1 MDTEK
6 YFWKSIYYFIKYYNY
21 HIVNIDKNDTEI
33 WLIHKKKNK
42 LVIFRKDIASNQEI
56 QFDKAKML
64 DNYQQYEDDLNFK
77 LKSVKYYYFTDQIF
91 DNIKS
96 ADSSPIKIES
106 MSISNNNDLHK
117 LIHNNILTKL
127 MFRQDNKLSNYYKR
141 RVLSQNPIDKHILR
155 FTPMTYGLIII
166 NVLIW
171 LIMILYL
178 NHFSDVKLLDLGGLV
193 HFNVVHGEWYRLITS
208 MFLHFNF
215 EHILMNMLS
224 LFIFGK
230 IVESIVGPLRMLGI
244 YVISGLL
251 GNFIS
256 LSFNLHTVSVGAS
269 GAIFGLIGSIFAMMF
284 VSKTYSRK
292 TIGQMLI
299 ALLVLIALSLFMSNI
314 NIMAHLGGFIGGVLI
329 TLIGYYFTHNR
340 NLFWIFLI
348 ILLVLFVA
356 LQVRIFTIKEE
367 NIYDKLIEDAI
378 LDYNYKEASSI
389 VNHTIDKGYDDDR
402 TYYLKGLITAATSS
416 RAEGMADWERG
427 LKNHPNSGLLNYEL
441 AIANRALDDN
451 EKALKYVKKAL
462 TINSDDND
470 YKNLKKELDQSN
482 ESRN

>member
-1 MDTEK
+1 M
-6 YFWKSIYYFIKYYNY
+6 
-21 HIVNIDKNDTEI
+21 
-33 WLIHKKKNK
+33 
-42 LVIFRKDIASNQEI
+42 IFRKDIASNQEI

-106 MSISNNNDLHK
+106 MCISNNNDLHK

-141 RVLSQNPIDKHILR
+141 RVLSQNPIDKHMLR

-269 GAIFGLIGSIFAMMF
+269 GAIFG
-284 VSKTYSRK
+284 
-292 TIGQMLI
+292 
-299 ALLVLIALSLFMSNI
+299 
-314 NIMAHLGGFIGGVLI
+314 
-329 TLIGYYFTHNR
+329 
-340 NLFWIFLI
+340 
-348 ILLVLFVA
+348 
-356 LQVRIFTIKEE
+356 
-367 NIYDKLIEDAI
+367 
-378 LDYNYKEASSI
+378 
-389 VNHTIDKGYDDDR
+389 
-402 TYYLKGLITAATSS
+402 
-416 RAEGMADWERG
+416 
-427 LKNHPNSGLLNYEL
+427 
-441 AIANRALDDN
+441 
-451 EKALKYVKKAL
+451 
-462 TINSDDND
+462 
-470 YKNLKKELDQSN
+470 
-482 ESRN
+482 

>member
-1 MDTEK
+1 M
-6 YFWKSIYYFIKYYNY
+6 
-21 HIVNIDKNDTEI
+21 
-33 WLIHKKKNK
+33 
-42 LVIFRKDIASNQEI
+42 IFRKDIASNQEI

-106 MSISNNNDLHK
+106 MCISNNNDLHK

-127 MFRQDNKLSNYYKR
+127 MFRQDKTY
-141 RVLSQNPIDKHILR
+141 VA

-284 VSKTYSRK
+284 VSKTYSKNNWTNVNR
-292 TIGQMLI
+292 II
-299 ALLVLIALSLFMSNI
+299 SANC
-314 NIMAHLGGFIGGVLI
+314 FI
-329 TLIGYYFTHNR
+329 
-340 NLFWIFLI
+340 I
-348 ILLVLFVA
+348 I
-356 LQVRIFTIKEE
+356 
-367 NIYDKLIEDAI
+367 
-378 LDYNYKEASSI
+378 
-389 VNHTIDKGYDDDR
+389 
-402 TYYLKGLITAATSS
+402 
-416 RAEGMADWERG
+416 
-427 LKNHPNSGLLNYEL
+427 
-441 AIANRALDDN
+441 
-451 EKALKYVKKAL
+451 YV
-462 TINSDDND
+462 
-470 YKNLKKELDQSN
+470 
-482 ESRN
+482 